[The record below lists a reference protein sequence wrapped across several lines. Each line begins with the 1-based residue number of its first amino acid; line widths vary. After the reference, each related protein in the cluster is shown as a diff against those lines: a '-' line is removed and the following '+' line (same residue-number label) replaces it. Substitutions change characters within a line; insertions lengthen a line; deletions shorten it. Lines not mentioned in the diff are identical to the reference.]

1 MSISKGKHDGW
12 ALTFVLTMCDNLL
25 WQSNCCDIW
34 GQGTITSSSLTH
46 IQTPN
51 TQNKA
56 GFLFIWL
63 TEYIF
68 QSDYF
73 NTSSA
78 PQSVY
83 RTAIAIVLFFT
94 SSASPRKHNRGRRV
108 TSGVSWPVCLKQP
121 RQQSA
126 SVCRFCVRKRVN
138 TPTFTSS
145 LVWILSLPPLTRQLF
160 YVCLLLP
167 RPSWLTHT
175 HTHTQGGQRGEPT
188 GVSGEEDEWVSHT
201 SEKWERHIKS
211 SASISAQKVSE
222 LKRSTVSQNS
232 FTVLWRFDNC
242 GFFCKRHKGHV
253 SDVFTWWTF
262 QQSSQMS
269 KA

>member
-83 RTAIAIVLFFT
+83 RTAIAFVLFFT

-175 HTHTQGGQRGEPT
+175 HTHTHRAVREVSPPVFRGKKMN
-188 GVSGEEDEWVSHT
+188 GSHT
-201 SEKWERHIKS
+201 PLRSEKDI
-211 SASISAQKVSE
+211 
-222 LKRSTVSQNS
+222 
-232 FTVLWRFDNC
+232 
-242 GFFCKRHKGHV
+242 
-253 SDVFTWWTF
+253 
-262 QQSSQMS
+262 
-269 KA
+269 